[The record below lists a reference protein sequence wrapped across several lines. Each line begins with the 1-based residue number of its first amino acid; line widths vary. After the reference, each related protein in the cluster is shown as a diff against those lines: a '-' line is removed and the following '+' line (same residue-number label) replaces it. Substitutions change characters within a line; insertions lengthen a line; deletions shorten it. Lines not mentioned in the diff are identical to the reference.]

1 MAFHRWASGASAGL
15 SRHVSASILR
25 QAAAKAPRI
34 SKSVMIQAIANFLL
48 PPSLPAWSS
57 YDYRSTP
64 ARRAGLDAMAQRGHG
79 KPSNEEDPA
88 EDRAW
93 AGVMG
98 VRRQGLEP
106 RTVALRGHCSAN

>member
-34 SKSVMIQAIANFLL
+34 SKSVMIQAIAGFLL

-57 YDYRSTP
+57 YNYRSMP
-64 ARRAGLDAMAQRGHG
+64 ARRVGLDAMHA
-79 KPSNEEDPA
+79 
-88 EDRAW
+88 
-93 AGVMG
+93 
-98 VRRQGLEP
+98 QGLQVVP
-106 RTVALRGHCSAN
+106 GGTVIERPAARRLG